1 MSLWSKGGVTAV
13 VLGAAGIIAY
23 GASAHENDA
32 KYWQQLTGLLKPVE
46 MSSMTDHRAYMLPG
60 GLVLALHFDDMD
72 LSKAQNL
79 NWVAVG
85 FPGKFCKA
93 DQARLES
100 EYGKGFTHFHSMKN
114 DTHGGEKGEE
124 GVWFVHTA
132 VREFEAP
139 WGNVKPGVDQN
150 FMPTEAPDC

>member
-1 MSLWSKGGVTAV
+1 
-13 VLGAAGIIAY
+13 
-23 GASAHENDA
+23 
-32 KYWQQLTGLLKPVE
+32 
-46 MSSMTDHRAYMLPG
+46 MTDHRAYMLPG

-79 NWVAVG
+79 NWIAVG

-139 WGNVKPGVDQN
+139 WGKVEPGVDQN